1 MKTEAAERMR
11 SKLEKKL
18 VPKLKAE
25 IPKWAERLRFLHAQV
40 LKWHEP
46 APLLRPE
53 SPPPPPPKPIVHEM
67 KGADRERGGGGGER
81 EEGLVGKVHMRVC
94 LLWLLCVLTLCA
106 CPYLN

>member
-46 APLLRPE
+46 FVPTNLPGLT
-53 SPPPPPPKPIVHEM
+53 VC
-67 KGADRERGGGGGER
+67 GGGGEER
-81 EEGLVGKVHMRVC
+81 GRKG
-94 LLWLLCVLTLCA
+94 W
-106 CPYLN
+106 